1 MDVTLSEL
9 LGAFM
14 ESPLVVWVS
23 ARAHTHS
30 CEFWCPRAAHVKCI
44 THTHTHT
51 LILGSERLAE
61 LLVRDCGTFQ
71 VLHRKVHA
79 LFSRAHFNQKEFEGL
94 PVSLSFRGGLSS

>member
-1 MDVTLSEL
+1 MHARTHTAVSF
-9 LGAFM
+9 GAHALHT
-14 ESPLVVWVS
+14 SGVS
-23 ARAHTHS
+23 H
-30 CEFWCPRAAHVKCI
+30 I
-44 THTHTHT
+44 HTHTHT